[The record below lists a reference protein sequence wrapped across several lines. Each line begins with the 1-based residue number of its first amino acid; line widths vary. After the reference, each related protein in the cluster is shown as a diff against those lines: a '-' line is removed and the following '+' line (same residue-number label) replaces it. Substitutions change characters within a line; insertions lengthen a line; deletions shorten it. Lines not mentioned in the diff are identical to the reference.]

1 MTGAIA
7 DCERVLAGLL
17 GQPVNSLT
25 SFAFV
30 VAGVH
35 VWRRSHRLVG
45 LASVATGVGSF
56 LFHGPM
62 PPGAEWAHDV
72 SLAWLLVTVATVGT
86 GWERLGGAPAL
97 AAIGIALAVFPAA
110 GDPLG
115 AMAAVAAIGSVLW
128 RDRSPA
134 TFIALV
140 ILGTAAA
147 VGRLSATGGPFCVPD
162 SIIQGHGL
170 WHLGAAVSIALW
182 ARASSRRGSLAP
194 ASSM

>member
-1 MTGAIA
+1 VTGAIA
-7 DCERVLAGLL
+7 DCERILAGWL

-72 SLAWLLVTVATVGT
+72 SLAWLLVTVATAGT
-86 GWERLGGAPAL
+86 RWERLGGAPS
-97 AAIGIALAVFPAA
+97 LAVVGLGLAVVPAA

-115 AMAAVAAIGSVLW
+115 ALAAAGAIGSVLW
-128 RDRSPA
+128 RDRSRS
-134 TFIALV
+134 TVTALG
-140 ILGTAAA
+140 ILCIAAA
-147 VGRLSATGGPFCVPD
+147 IGRLSATGGPLCVPD
-162 SIIQGHGL
+162 SIVQGHGL
-170 WHLGAAVSIALW
+170 WHLGAALSIALW
-182 ARASSRRGSLAP
+182 ATASSRRGSLAP